1 MDSNQERKGESAC
14 RSSLSGSGEDNR
26 DLASTDIVR
35 RILGRFVADFTDCST
50 EHEASLLI
58 DRVAGIFSGVARGY
72 QRVPDWA
79 SREGI
84 CCALAITYGVDDLKY
99 KHNVVR
105 DALAVVACELIDMM
119 MENDGDDD
127 GLLRGTDAILD
138 KATIAFT
145 GPLTRLPEISGPQE
159 EVWEG

>member
-1 MDSNQERKGESAC
+1 MDSNQERKGASASY
-14 RSSLSGSGEDNR
+14 RRLAGPGEDNR
-26 DLASTDIVR
+26 DLASTEVVR
-35 RILGRFVADFTDCST
+35 RILGRFLADFTDCST

-84 CCALAITYGVDDLKY
+84 FCALAITYGVDDLKY

-105 DALAVVACELIDMM
+105 DALAVIACELIDMM
-119 MENDGDDD
+119 VENDGDDE
-127 GLLRGTDAILD
+127 GLQRGTDAILD

-145 GPLTRLPEISGPQE
+145 GPLTRLPEISGPHE
-159 EVWEG
+159 